1 MNISKASKISGLS
14 IKTIRYYSD
23 IHLVDPS
30 ERKDSGYRIFN
41 EKDIKKLIFVR
52 RAREFG
58 FSISDCREL
67 LDLYKNKKR
76 SSITVKKIASKRLK
90 EILKKQQELQ
100 YLNDE
105 LTRLI
110 SICRGDNSPECPI
123 IDELS
128 N

>member
-23 IHLVDPS
+23 IHLVDPN
-30 ERKDSGYRIFN
+30 ERNESGYRIFN
-41 EKDIKKLIFVR
+41 GKDVKKLIFVR

-58 FSISDCREL
+58 FSIQECREL
-67 LDLYKNKKR
+67 LDLYENKKR
-76 SSITVKKIASKRLK
+76 SSNMVKKIATKRLN
-90 EILKKQQELQ
+90 EILIKQQELQ
-100 YLNDE
+100 CLNDE

-110 SICRGDNSPECPI
+110 SKCRGDNRPECPI
-123 IDELS
+123 IEELS